1 MKIYSYDLQGNY
13 TGESVA
19 EESPLEKGVY
29 LIPASATEI
38 KPPSTNANKVAVFDG
53 QVWNI
58 EDVVSNEPTAEEI
71 AQRDAE
77 IAQRAEAKA
86 AVLNRL
92 GITAEEFTLLHS

>member
-29 LIPASATEI
+29 LIPANATTI
-38 KPPSTNANKVAVFDG
+38 KPPINEDNEMAVFDG
-53 QVWNI
+53 EIWNI
-58 EDVVSNEPTAEEI
+58 EAVVSNEPTAEEI

-77 IAQRAEAKA
+77 IEQRAEAKA
-86 AVLNRL
+86 ALLTRL
-92 GITAEEFTLLHS
+92 GITAQEATLLLS

>member
-1 MKIYSYDLQGNY
+1 MKVYSYDLQGKY

-19 EESPLEKGVY
+19 DESPLEAGVY
-29 LIPASATEI
+29 LIPAKATNI
-38 KPPSTNANKVAVFDG
+38 KPPITKANEVAVFDG

-58 EDVVSNEPTAEEI
+58 QAVVSNEPTEEET

-86 AVLNRL
+86 AVLSKL
-92 GITAEEFTLLHS
+92 GITAEEVTLLFS

>member
-19 EESPLEKGVY
+19 DESPLEKGVY
-29 LIPASATEI
+29 LIPAGATDI

-53 QVWNI
+53 QIWNI

-71 AQRDAE
+71 AQSDAE

-86 AVLNRL
+86 ALLAKL
-92 GITAEEFTLLHS
+92 GITAEEVTLLFS

>member
-1 MKIYSYDLQGNY
+1 MKVYSYDLQGKY

-19 EESPLEKGVY
+19 DESPLEKGVY
-29 LIPASATEI
+29 LIPADATNI
-38 KPPSTNANKVAVFDG
+38 KPPITEANEVAVFNG

-58 EDVVSNEPTAEEI
+58 QAVVSNEPTEEEI

-86 AVLNRL
+86 AVLSKL
-92 GITAEEFTLLHS
+92 GITAEEVTLLFS

>member
-19 EESPLEKGVY
+19 DESPLEKGVY

>member
-1 MKIYSYDLQGNY
+1 MKIYNYDLQGKY

-19 EESPLEKGVY
+19 DESPLETGVY
-29 LIPASATEI
+29 LIPAKATNI
-38 KPPSTNANKVAVFDG
+38 KPPITKANEVAVFDG

-58 EDVVSNEPTAEEI
+58 QAVVSNEPTEEET

-86 AVLNRL
+86 ALLIRL
-92 GITAEEFTLLHS
+92 GITAEEATLLFS